1 MTQANPQNY
10 WLSSN
15 ALYIEL
21 NALGNPDYIQA
32 NCVSGAQILVYV
44 KDIIGYDAGHNYQ
57 RWSLQAAPTI
67 FTTHTEKYV
76 FAAIPKDNTKPAI
89 VVFPSEIVD
98 IYGNNAAG
106 EHIGVDNYYYINLQ
120 GIISGSGENGTTNRT
135 WQSRIQTG
143 YLSSDEALA
152 AGPID
157 SDWFQYSTV
166 DQITT
171 FIKNLTMKVGTW
183 FIDLYAKAL
192 HIVSGG
198 SITFADGS
206 SITGVADDD
215 TSLTST
221 THIATPAFI
230 DDNYLSKAHDD
241 ETAYK
246 LKMRLLEV
254 VEKLSVDGLAEI
266 NGILQHKDFADD
278 MVTGKAWGV
287 YPSGRMQVESLE
299 VRSSLRVLELIYNR
313 LSAQES
319 EFVFT
324 EAGTIESVTPNPDGT
339 YTCAIK
345 KRNDTDF
352 HAFKQG
358 DVIRGVVNN
367 LADLG
372 GGEYFTSWMSIV
384 DIDTTENN
392 TITVSVYADKDVP
405 SGSNTLPAQH
415 MVVQRWGNNIV
426 PSEDAHNNDDYKAF
440 IVPSDKNDGTYINTR
455 QSCWYIS
462 SLEKRIVMLDGVN
475 KPKLDNENY
484 SAFFGLP
491 FNFTNNQ
498 FKGHTM
504 NPNQPYLYVRGAFL
518 QDIHYID
525 YLGQIVRQERARGV
539 WSAEI
544 ANGDDPYVMN
554 DSTYDTCYYEN
565 AKWQCAVEL
574 AMFPPSLS
582 NPEWVMLQE
591 FSATT
596 YTLIPSVSQIVRDI
610 NGAPTPSVVTV
621 DVIKQVGS
629 GDPTYVTEEEC
640 QVYVGIN
647 QQMPYPLPSRR
658 IDVPDD
664 AVTLEFYRFNK
675 DSKLGEISFG
685 DSIFSFLT
693 NKVSVSIISK
703 GENGIT
709 PTIGTN
715 GNWWINGVDTGL
727 TSKGDDGHT
736 PYIGDDGYWYE
747 WNAETGSYEKTD
759 TYAKG
764 NSVVAQYSADGE
776 HWHYGFVETD
786 LYMRISDDGE
796 VTWSATMKV
805 VGEKGEGGDY
815 IDTSFGI
822 SASLTNPSDV
832 DIWADAPMAITFDKP
847 YLWMRQMKK
856 VWDSTTNT
864 YVDSTESA
872 WRNYRYIRV
881 TGEKGETGNGISDVV
896 EEYGV
901 SVNMNTLPIAWTN
914 LETAQ
919 NKWGLLLP
927 ILWNKETTSYS
938 GGKDDD
944 IRTHIVAVWASD
956 GRSIIN
962 IINWYKT
969 SSNKTE
975 TAGKES
981 DGWSTNA
988 AILPFDAEHPYLW
1001 NYEEIIFDSGS
1012 PIMTTPAI
1020 KSIFAEGAR
1029 GKQGVTLRGP
1039 SLWNANVDYES
1050 GADGEQFQDQVV
1062 LSDRP
1067 KEMFLCKFSH
1077 KGVKPTADTISNEN
1091 WSAERPWAMTEYR
1104 EYTASKVL
1112 FAERGRIENL
1122 DIDNATIRGTI
1133 TSDTTRIDGST
1144 ENKTIIV
1151 DAHDM
1156 KSLTLASMDMDSSH
1170 RMVVLPMLFDYKDDS
1185 ALFEVKGYA
1194 ISGTTLKI
1202 QTEPCIDVLNW
1213 ASYELNGWKDYPA
1226 QVLELFQ
1233 KSTLVCAD
1241 PFTLVAHSENDRNY
1255 PDHIWHGANITV
1267 QSDTYMHGRFS
1278 CRGIM
1283 SRFILLPPGQSL
1295 TLTSSIQKVGTKE
1308 CLVWNVENAS
1318 DFEPINIIM
1327 TDKAVTDAYEYSNI
1341 FYNTSLGMN
1350 PNNGDDTWKDV
1361 LLSYK
1366 GMDWTVYNA
1375 DYAES
1380 NQMANS
1386 IKICINFATTYN
1398 GVEGYLPFWQPVFIN
1413 SSKFSRP

>member
-206 SITGVADDD
+206 SIIGVADDD

-246 LKMRLLEV
+246 LKMQLLEV

-287 YPSGRMQVESLE
+287 YPSGRMQLESLE

-440 IVPSDKNDGTYINTR
+440 IVPSYKNDGTYINTR
-455 QSCWYIS
+455 QACWYIS

-539 WSAEI
+539 WSSEI
-544 ANGDDPYVMN
+544 AGSDDPYVMN
-554 DSTYDTCYYEN
+554 DSTYDTVYHEN

-574 AMFPPSLS
+574 ALYPPSLS

-591 FSATT
+591 FTATT

-610 NGAPTPSVVTV
+610 DGVPTPSVVTV
-621 DVIKQVGS
+621 DVIKQIGS
-629 GDPTYVTEEEC
+629 GEPTYVTEEEC

-658 IDVPDD
+658 IDVPAD

-703 GENGIT
+703 GQDGIT
-709 PTIGTN
+709 PVIGTN

-747 WNAETGSYEKTD
+747 WNAETSRYEKTD
-759 TYAKG
+759 TYAQG
-764 NSVVAQYSADGE
+764 NSVIAQYSSDGE
-776 HWHYGFVETD
+776 HWHYGFVVND
-786 LYMRISDDGE
+786 LYMRTSDDNGL
-796 VTWSATMKV
+796 TWSDTMKV

-815 IDTSFGI
+815 IDISFGI

-832 DIWADAPMAITFDKP
+832 DTWADAPMNVTEQKP
-847 YLWMRQMKK
+847 YLWMRQIKM
-856 VWDSTTNT
+856 VWDAASNSYKT
-864 YVDSTESA
+864 STEAA
-872 WRNYRYIRV
+872 WRDYKYIRV
-881 TGEKGETGNGISDVV
+881 TGEKGEPGNGISSVM

-901 SVNMNTLPIAWTN
+901 SANRNTLPEVWTT
-914 LETAQ
+914 LEIAQ
-919 NKWGLLLP
+919 NQWSALKPL
-927 ILWNKETTSYS
+927 LWNKETTSYTD
-938 GGKDDD
+938 GGNPNEK
-944 IRTHIVAVWASD
+944 THVIARWAND
-956 GRSIIN
+956 GRSITN

-969 SSNKTE
+969 SNNTTE
-975 TAGKES
+975 IAGKED
-981 DGWSTNA
+981 DGWSKDVTSLQFNA
-988 AILPFDAEHPYLW
+988 EKPYLW

-1012 PIMTTPAI
+1012 PIFTDPAI
-1020 KSIFAEGAR
+1020 KSIFSKGAR
-1029 GKQGVTLRGP
+1029 GAVLRGP
-1039 SLWNANVDYES
+1039 SEWNSTTQYQS
-1050 GADGEQFQDQVV
+1050 GKDDEEYIDIVSHPSYPNE
-1062 LSDRP
+1062 L
-1067 KEMFLCKFSH
+1067 FLCKYSH
-1077 KGVKPTADTISNEN
+1077 SGVEPSADTIKNEN
-1091 WSAERPWAMTEYR
+1091 WDALHPWTQSDVKEFVATKFLLSEQIK
-1104 EYTASKVL
+1104 T
-1112 FAERGRIENL
+1112 
-1122 DIDNATIRGTI
+1122 DILAAVNAK
-1133 TSDTTRIDGST
+1133 ID
-1144 ENKTIIV
+1144 
-1151 DAHDM
+1151 D
-1156 KSLTLASMDMDSSH
+1156 L
-1170 RMVVLPMLFDYKDDS
+1170 VVKKLETM
-1185 ALFEVKGYA
+1185 AQGGA
-1194 ISGTTLKI
+1194 TLKI
-1202 QTEPCIDVLNW
+1202 ENGLMEVYGSAGVKNIEFGVDSDGYAVLKYFDMQGFPLYNLGPDGIMVQFRIVYARYVELQWIRSAENTKTTASLFGMDDNGKRTVYKWYEGTKTIGALEYYHDCSNTSIQGKDVVARPEHFENN
-1213 ASYELNGWKDYPA
+1213 EK
-1226 QVLELFQ
+1226 
-1233 KSTLVCAD
+1233 LVTNRNQETNN
-1241 PFTLVAHSENDRNY
+1241 PSVMPINLVADGVYFKWLQHSGSGDDQRYTTNEMYVIEEN
-1255 PDHIWHGANITV
+1255 
-1267 QSDTYMHGRFS
+1267 
-1278 CRGIM
+1278 
-1283 SRFILLPPGQSL
+1283 
-1295 TLTSSIQKVGTKE
+1295 GTKQTMYVVKVYYQTVNTFY
-1308 CLVWNVENAS
+1308 LVDKN
-1318 DFEPINIIM
+1318 DNI
-1327 TDKAVTDAYEYSNI
+1327 VTS
-1341 FYNTSLGMN
+1341 
-1350 PNNGDDTWKDV
+1350 
-1361 LLSYK
+1361 
-1366 GMDWTVYNA
+1366 
-1375 DYAES
+1375 
-1380 NQMANS
+1380 NS
-1386 IKICINFATTYN
+1386 IEYYLVSN
-1398 GVEGYLPFWQPVFIN
+1398 GH
-1413 SSKFSRP
+1413 KR